1 MPSGEVMSVFDAAV
15 KYAADNVPLVVI
27 GGEYYGTG
35 SSRDWAAK
43 GTKMLGIRAVIA
55 ESLER
60 IHRSNLIG
68 MGVMPLEF
76 PKGVTR
82 KTLALDGGETFDIT
96 GLDGALTPRMNVACR
111 ITRADGSHEDIALT
125 SRLDTVVDVQ
135 YYEHGGMLNYCLR
148 EALGTL

>member
-1 MPSGEVMSVFDAAV
+1 
-15 KYAADNVPLVVI
+15 
-27 GGEYYGTG
+27 
-35 SSRDWAAK
+35 
-43 GTKMLGIRAVIA
+43 
-55 ESLER
+55 
-60 IHRSNLIG
+60 
-68 MGVMPLEF
+68 MPLEF